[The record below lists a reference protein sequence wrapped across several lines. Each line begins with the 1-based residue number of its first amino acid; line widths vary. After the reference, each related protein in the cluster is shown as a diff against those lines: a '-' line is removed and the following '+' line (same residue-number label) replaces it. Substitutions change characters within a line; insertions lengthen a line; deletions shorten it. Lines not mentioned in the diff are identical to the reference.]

1 MICVTIFHGCLHVT
15 SSKSVFCDTLN
26 NICRSADWMMQSHAI
41 YLSAGWMPKT
51 YTCHMFSHNL
61 EKNKYM
67 YILTECI
74 SNTTY

>member
-1 MICVTIFHGCLHVT
+1 MVCVTIFHGCLHVT

-26 NICRSADWMMQSHAI
+26 NTSRSADWMMQSHAI

-61 EKNKYM
+61 EKK
-67 YILTECI
+67 ISTCI
-74 SNTTY
+74 F